1 VQLHSLVEMEAML
14 REVRPRYLRP
24 RFFIRSKGSAMS
36 EKDKDEFDAVR
47 VVFLSDCGLQHES

>member
-1 VQLHSLVEMEAML
+1 ML

-24 RFFIRSKGSAMS
+24 KLFIRAKGATMS

-47 VVFLSDCGLQHES
+47 APSKSPGVALNL

>member
-1 VQLHSLVEMEAML
+1 MQLHSLVEMESML

-24 RFFIRSKGSAMS
+24 KLFIRAKGSAMS

-47 VVFLSDCGLQHES
+47 GLAA